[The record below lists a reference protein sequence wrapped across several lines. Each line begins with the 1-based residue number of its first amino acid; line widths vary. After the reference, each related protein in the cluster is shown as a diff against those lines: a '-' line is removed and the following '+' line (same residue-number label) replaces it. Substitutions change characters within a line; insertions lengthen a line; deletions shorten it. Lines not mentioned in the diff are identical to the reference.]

1 MQVDNKLLDDLA
13 RLAGG
18 AVGALTG
25 IRSEMEGQFRQQ
37 LERILAQMDV
47 VGRDEFEAVKAMAAN
62 ARAAQEAA
70 EEKAASA
77 PSVAADLADR
87 VTRLEALV
95 ATLMAER
102 ELTHAE
108 AAPKRPA
115 RKGGTSAPD
124 SGPESGVSGAD

>member
-70 EEKAASA
+70 EEKAAGA
-77 PSVAADLADR
+77 GDLADR

-115 RKGGTSAPD
+115 RKGGTSAP
-124 SGPESGVSGAD
+124 ESGGSGAD